1 MAKGD
6 KEILQQFVDAIVP
19 ALKEVSGSFGDTIE
33 SEVTDDG
40 FEITASPF
48 INVLVDG
55 RAPTSTGA
63 TKGSPTLQET
73 ILSWIESKSITA
85 RATTK
90 GVIPTSEQLSWA
102 ISKSIHMHGTV
113 LYRQGGGNNIFDP
126 IITQKRID
134 NLLNLLGDKYFTE
147 VISISKTIES

>member
-19 ALKEVSGSFGDTIE
+19 ALKEVSGSFGDSIE

-48 INVLVDG
+48 INVLIDG
-55 RAPTSTGA
+55 RAPTSAGA
-63 TKGSPTLQET
+63 TKGSPTLQQT
-73 ILSWIESKSITA
+73 ILDWIQSRSITA
-85 RATTK
+85 RANTK
-90 GVIPTSEQLSWA
+90 GIIPTTEQLSWA

-113 LYRQGGGNNIFDP
+113 LYQQGGGNNIFDP

-134 NLLNLLGDKYFTE
+134 NLLNLVGDRYFTE
-147 VISISKTIES
+147 INSINLPKE